1 MKIRL
6 EILNRGLSLNWA
18 VVLGSIR
25 TVLCHCVGRCQ
36 LYTFDLSVKAANLGV
51 RTSKLGEGYIWYE

>member
-25 TVLCHCVGRCQ
+25 TVLGHCVGRCQ
-36 LYTFDLSVKAANLGV
+36 LLYTFDLSVKAANLGGQN
-51 RTSKLGEGYIWYE
+51 K